1 MNACLCVSK
10 RVRHRMYD
18 RGSFE
23 ILIVAAGAELV
34 TKGNSIHLL
43 RSLINV
49 NEVSNHQ
56 EHCLERQILLAL

>member
-1 MNACLCVSK
+1 ML
-10 RVRHRMYD
+10 D
-18 RGSFE
+18 RGGFE

-49 NEVSNHQ
+49 NEVSNHLKNIAWSAKYFWP
-56 EHCLERQILLAL
+56 HIFYY

>member
-49 NEVSNHQ
+49 NEVSNH
-56 EHCLERQILLAL
+56 